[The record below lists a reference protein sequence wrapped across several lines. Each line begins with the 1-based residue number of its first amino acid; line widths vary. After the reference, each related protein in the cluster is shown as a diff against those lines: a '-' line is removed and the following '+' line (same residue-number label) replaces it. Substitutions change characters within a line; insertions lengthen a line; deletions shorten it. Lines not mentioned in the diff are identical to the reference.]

1 MGTLPTLLIKPEL
14 LLIGGGQIALQKAQA
29 LRKNKISFRIIAS
42 SFCKEIE
49 TLNIPCNQKPV
60 SAEDLTYANVVVDAS
75 GNPEVARL
83 ILQEK
88 KKRYFLFNCVSQPE
102 LGDIYFPAILNLG
115 DLKISVSSDGASPTV
130 SRIVRDRIAA
140 FIPHEI
146 PDLLA
151 EKKAERASGIVDIKK
166 TQEQCLSLFSTVYLI
181 GCGPGDAD
189 LLTLKAYK
197 TIQQMDVVLYDHLLT
212 PEILDL
218 IPESAEK
225 ISVGKKKGC
234 HRFRQEQINELLFQQ
249 SKRGLKIARLK
260 SGDPY
265 IFGRGAEEAEYLIER
280 GVKVEIISGI
290 SSAIA
295 GPACAGIPPTARGYA
310 TNMSIVSAHL
320 AGCKINTD
328 WLPLLKIPHH
338 TTIILMGLSFAT
350 EISKL
355 ALDSGVN
362 PKMPVAIV
370 ANASR
375 SDQEVRIT
383 DVQNLPEAAVGAQR
397 PAILV
402 FGDVVRLHEVLHCGE
417 KGKKFYQ
424 GKLSQ
429 EPTTSDLISLPNSI
443 GAC

>member
-1 MGTLPTLLIKPEL
+1 MGTLPTLLTKPEL
-14 LLIGGGQIALQKAQA
+14 LLIGGGRIAFQKAQA
-29 LRKNKISFRIIAS
+29 LSKNKINFTIIATS
-42 SFCKEIE
+42 LCQEIRE
-49 TLNIPCNQKPV
+49 LNVPCSENPV
-60 SAEDLTYANVVVDAS
+60 RANDLTWANVIVDAT
-75 GNPEVARL
+75 GNPEVAQL
-83 ILQEK
+83 VLQEK
-88 KKRYFLFNCVSQPE
+88 KRRYFLFNCVSQPE
-102 LGDIYFPAILNLG
+102 LGDIYFPAILNFG

-140 FIPHEI
+140 LIPSEI

-151 EKKAERASGIVDIKK
+151 AKREERALGIHDIQK

-218 IPESAEK
+218 VPEAAEK
-225 ISVGKKKGC
+225 IAVGKKKGC
-234 HRFRQEQINELLFQQ
+234 HRFRQEQINELLFEHAQ
-249 SKRGLKIARLK
+249 RGLKIARLK

-265 IFGRGAEEAEYLIER
+265 IFGRGAEEAEFLIER

-320 AGCKINTD
+320 AGSKINTD

-338 TTIILMGLSFAT
+338 TTIILMGLSFAA

-362 PKMPVAIV
+362 PKLPVAIIS
-370 ANASR
+370 NASR
-375 SDQEVRIT
+375 FDQEVRIT
-383 DVQNLPEAAVGAQR
+383 DLQSLPQTAIGAKR

-402 FGDVVRLHEVLHCGE
+402 FGEVVCLHDVLYSG
-417 KGKKFYQ
+417 GWTKK
-424 GKLSQ
+424 
-429 EPTTSDLISLPNSI
+429 PADL
-443 GAC
+443 G